1 MRLTFAQKASDR
13 VAAIVGSWRF
23 IIIQSTILA
32 LWIII
37 NTFTQYIWD
46 EKPYIMLNLVLSFQ
60 AAFTAPIIMMA
71 QNRQSNIDRNK
82 ANNGYKL
89 NIKAEQEIR
98 DLHAEV
104 KDLIGIIKAK

>member
-1 MRLTFAQKASDR
+1 
-13 VAAIVGSWRF
+13 
-23 IIIQSTILA
+23 
-32 LWIII
+32 
-37 NTFTQYIWD
+37 
-46 EKPYIMLNLVLSFQ
+46 
-60 AAFTAPIIMMA
+60 MMA